1 MTLKADDLAVAR
13 RRMVEEQLRV
23 RGIHDAHVLRI
34 MEAMPRHLFVDPAL
48 VARAYSDHALP
59 IGEDQTISQP
69 YMVALMTQALDLTG
83 EEKVL
88 EIGTGSG
95 YQTAILAEL
104 ADRVFTIE
112 RIPTIA
118 TAARERL
125 TAMGYS
131 NIVTRCADGTLGW
144 REMSPYD
151 RILITAGA
159 PHVPAFLEEQLR
171 PGGIGV
177 VPVGASENQSLIKVT
192 RTDSGMKRRILCGCT
207 FVPLIGR
214 EGWAAGGQVG

>member
-1 MTLKADDLAVAR
+1 MSPKTTDLAVAR
-13 RRMVEEQLRV
+13 RRMVEQQLRA
-23 RGIHDAHVLRI
+23 RGIHDRHVLRI
-34 MEAMPRHLFVDPAL
+34 MEAIPRHLFVDDTL

-88 EIGTGSG
+88 EIGTGTG

-112 RIPTIA
+112 RIPSIA
-118 TAARERL
+118 AAANERL
-125 TAMGYS
+125 TSMGYT
-131 NIVTRCADGTLGW
+131 NIVSRCADGTLGW
-144 REMSPYD
+144 REMGPFD
-151 RILITAGA
+151 RVLVTAGA
-159 PHVPAFLEEQLR
+159 PKIPGFLEEQLV
-171 PGGIGV
+171 PGGIAV
-177 VPVGASENQSLIKVT
+177 VPVGVRENQSLVKLT
-192 RTDSGMKRRILCGCT
+192 RTPEGLTQRILCGCT

-214 EGWAAGGQVG
+214 EGWADGG

>member
-1 MTLKADDLAVAR
+1 MSPKTTDLAVAR
-13 RRMVEEQLRV
+13 RRMVEQQLRA
-23 RGIHDAHVLRI
+23 RGIHDRHVLRI
-34 MEAMPRHLFVDPAL
+34 MGAIPRHLFVDDTL

-88 EIGTGSG
+88 EIGTGTG

-112 RIPTIA
+112 RIPSIA
-118 TAARERL
+118 AAANERL
-125 TAMGYS
+125 TSMGYT
-131 NIVTRCADGTLGW
+131 NIVSRCADGTLGW
-144 REMSPYD
+144 REMGPFD
-151 RILITAGA
+151 RVLVTAGA
-159 PHVPAFLEEQLR
+159 PKIPGFLEEQLV
-171 PGGIGV
+171 PGGIAV
-177 VPVGASENQSLIKVT
+177 VPVGVRENQSLVKLT
-192 RTDSGMKRRILCGCT
+192 RTPEGLTQRILCGCT

-214 EGWAAGGQVG
+214 EGWADGG

>member
-1 MTLKADDLAVAR
+1 MNPKTDDLAVAR
-13 RRMVEEQLRV
+13 RRMVEQQLRA
-23 RGIHDAHVLRI
+23 RGIHDRHVLRI
-34 MEAMPRHLFVDPAL
+34 MEAIPRHLFVNDAL

-59 IGEDQTISQP
+59 IGDDQTISQP

-112 RIPTIA
+112 RIPAIA
-118 TAARERL
+118 EAATQRL
-125 TAMGYS
+125 TALGYS
-131 NIVTRCADGTLGW
+131 NIVFRCGDGTLGW
-144 REMSPYD
+144 REMAPFD
-151 RILITAGA
+151 RVLVTAGA
-159 PHVPAFLEEQLR
+159 PHIPAFLAEQLV
-171 PGGIGV
+171 PGGVAV
-177 VPVGASENQSLIKVT
+177 VPVGVRENQALVKLT
-192 RTDSGMKRRILCGCT
+192 RTSEGLTQRILCGCT

-214 EGWAAGGQVG
+214 EGWTNGT

>member
-1 MTLKADDLAVAR
+1 MSPKTTDLAVAR
-13 RRMVEEQLRV
+13 RRMVEQQLRA
-23 RGIHDAHVLRI
+23 RGIHDRHVLRI
-34 MEAMPRHLFVDPAL
+34 MEAIPRHLFVDDTL

-88 EIGTGSG
+88 EIGTGTG

-112 RIPTIA
+112 RIPSIA
-118 TAARERL
+118 AAAKERL
-125 TAMGYS
+125 DSMGYT
-131 NIVTRCADGTLGW
+131 NIVSRCADGTLGW
-144 REMSPYD
+144 REMGPFD
-151 RILITAGA
+151 RVLVTAGA
-159 PHVPAFLEEQLR
+159 PKIPGFLEEQLV
-171 PGGIGV
+171 PGGIAV
-177 VPVGASENQSLIKVT
+177 VPVGVRENQSLVKLT
-192 RTDSGMKRRILCGCT
+192 RTPEGLTQRILCGCT

-214 EGWAAGGQVG
+214 EGWADGG

>member
-1 MTLKADDLAVAR
+1 MNPKTDDLAVAR
-13 RRMVEEQLRV
+13 RRMVERQLRA
-23 RGIHDAHVLRI
+23 RGIHDRHVLRI
-34 MEAMPRHLFVDPAL
+34 MEAIPRHLFVNDAL

-104 ADRVFTIE
+104 SDRVFTIE
-112 RIPTIA
+112 RLPSIA
-118 TAARERL
+118 EEAKERL
-125 TAMGYS
+125 TVMGYS
-131 NIVTRCADGTLGW
+131 NIVFRCADGTLGW
-144 REMSPYD
+144 REMAPFD
-151 RILITAGA
+151 RVLVTAGA
-159 PHVPAFLEEQLR
+159 PRVPTFLEEQLVV
-171 PGGIGV
+171 GGIAV
-177 VPVGASENQSLIKVT
+177 VPVGVRDNQSLVKLT
-192 RTDSGMKRRILCGCT
+192 RTPEGLKQRILCGCT

-214 EGWAAGGQVG
+214 EGWTNGT

>member
-1 MTLKADDLAVAR
+1 MNPKTTDLAVAR
-13 RRMVEEQLRV
+13 RRMVEQQLRA
-23 RGIHDAHVLRI
+23 RGIHDRHVLRI
-34 MEAMPRHLFVDPAL
+34 MEAIPRHLFVDDTL

-88 EIGTGSG
+88 EIGTGTG

-112 RIPTIA
+112 RIPSIA
-118 TAARERL
+118 AAAKERL
-125 TAMGYS
+125 DSMGYT
-131 NIVTRCADGTLGW
+131 NIVSRCADGTLGW
-144 REMSPYD
+144 REMGPFD
-151 RILITAGA
+151 RVLVTAGA
-159 PHVPAFLEEQLR
+159 PKIPAFLEEQLD
-171 PGGIGV
+171 PGGIAV
-177 VPVGASENQSLIKVT
+177 VPVGVRENQSLVKLT
-192 RTDSGMKRRILCGCT
+192 RTPEGLTQRILCGCT

-214 EGWAAGGQVG
+214 EGWANGG

>member
-1 MTLKADDLAVAR
+1 MNPKTDDLAVAR
-13 RRMVEEQLRV
+13 RRMVERQLRA
-23 RGIHDAHVLRI
+23 RGIHDRHVLRI
-34 MEAMPRHLFVDPAL
+34 MEAIPRHLFVHPTLA
-48 VARAYSDHALP
+48 ARAYSDHALP

-112 RIPTIA
+112 RIPSIA
-118 TAARERL
+118 SAAQERL

-131 NIVTRCADGTLGW
+131 NIVFRCADGTLGW
-144 REMSPYD
+144 KEMAPFD
-151 RILITAGA
+151 RVLVTAGA
-159 PHVPAFLEEQLR
+159 PRIPAFLEEQLV
-171 PGGIGV
+171 PDGIGV
-177 VPVGASENQSLIKVT
+177 VPVGVRENQSLVKVT
-192 RTDSGMKRRILCGCT
+192 RTPEGLKSRILCGCT

-214 EGWAAGGQVG
+214 EGWTNGT

>member
-1 MTLKADDLAVAR
+1 MSPKTTDLAVAR
-13 RRMVEEQLRV
+13 RRMVEQQLRA
-23 RGIHDAHVLRI
+23 RGIHDRHVLRI
-34 MEAMPRHLFVDPAL
+34 MEAIPRHLFVDDTL

-88 EIGTGSG
+88 EIGTGTG

-112 RIPTIA
+112 RIPSIA
-118 TAARERL
+118 AAAKERL
-125 TAMGYS
+125 DSMGYT
-131 NIVTRCADGTLGW
+131 NIVSRCADGTLGW
-144 REMSPYD
+144 REMGPFD
-151 RILITAGA
+151 RVLVTAGA
-159 PHVPAFLEEQLR
+159 PKIPGFLEEQLV
-171 PGGIGV
+171 PGGVAV
-177 VPVGASENQSLIKVT
+177 VPVGVRENQSLVKLT
-192 RTDSGMKRRILCGCT
+192 RTPEGLTQRILCGCT

-214 EGWAAGGQVG
+214 EGWADGG

>member
-1 MTLKADDLAVAR
+1 MNPKTTDLAVAR
-13 RRMVEEQLRV
+13 RRMVEQQLRA
-23 RGIHDAHVLRI
+23 RGIHDRHVLRI
-34 MEAMPRHLFVDPAL
+34 MGAIPRHLFVDDTL

-88 EIGTGSG
+88 EIGTGTG

-112 RIPTIA
+112 RIPSIA
-118 TAARERL
+118 AAANERL
-125 TAMGYS
+125 TSMGYT
-131 NIVTRCADGTLGW
+131 NIVSRCADGTLGW
-144 REMSPYD
+144 REMGPFD
-151 RILITAGA
+151 RVLVTAGA
-159 PHVPAFLEEQLR
+159 PKIPGFLEEQLV
-171 PGGIGV
+171 PGGIAV
-177 VPVGASENQSLIKVT
+177 VPVGVRENQSLVKLT
-192 RTDSGMKRRILCGCT
+192 RTPEGLTQRILCGCT

-214 EGWAAGGQVG
+214 EGWADGG

>member
-1 MTLKADDLAVAR
+1 MNPKTEDLAVSR
-13 RRMVEEQLRV
+13 RRMVEQQLRA
-23 RGIHDAHVLRI
+23 RGIHDPHVLRI
-34 MEAMPRHLFVDPAL
+34 MEAIPRHLFVDDAL

-69 YMVALMTQALDLTG
+69 YMVGLMTQALDLTG

-112 RIPTIA
+112 RIPSIA
-118 TAARERL
+118 AAAQERL

-131 NIVTRCADGTLGW
+131 NIVFRCADGTLGW
-144 REMSPYD
+144 REMAPFD
-151 RILITAGA
+151 RVLVTAGA
-159 PHVPAFLEEQLR
+159 PHVPAFLEDQLV
-171 PGGIGV
+171 PGGIAV
-177 VPVGASENQSLIKVT
+177 VPVGVRDNQSLVKLT
-192 RTDSGMKRRILCGCT
+192 RTPEGLKHRILCGCT

-214 EGWAAGGQVG
+214 EGWTNGG